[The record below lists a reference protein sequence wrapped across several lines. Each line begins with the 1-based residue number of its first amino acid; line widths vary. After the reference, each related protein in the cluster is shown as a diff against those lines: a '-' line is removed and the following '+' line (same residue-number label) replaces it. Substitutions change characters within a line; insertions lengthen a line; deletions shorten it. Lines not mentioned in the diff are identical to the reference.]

1 MVDWDNIKY
10 IAVIGGGIM
19 GSGIAQVALLS
30 GFEKV
35 TVIDLN
41 DAVLEKSKELIQR
54 RIEYLE
60 SEEKFKASIPEFGYS
75 EELLNAMD
83 IKKKISQFES
93 VGIIAHNVDT
103 KTIMKRLRTETDITK
118 GIADADF
125 IIEAV
130 PEKLKLKQEIFKTLA
145 EFSPP
150 HTILAS
156 NTSSMSITKIG
167 KFSGRTDK
175 VIGMH
180 FNTYYPIMGMVIE
193 ITPGEESSVNSLEIG
208 KVIAEK
214 FPCLAGKKLT
224 VQLEKE
230 TPGLIANRISMPMQI
245 YFDWFLEN
253 AIDSGISI
261 EELGPISSVFEHM
274 DTIGLDAVYNV
285 LKYFDEVVSPDFA
298 PGKTFTNLVNSGML
312 GKKSGRGFFDYTN
325 GEPMISPTPTTKKAE
340 EFIGKNIDE
349 SIAPALSL
357 NEACRL
363 LEEGVVKGYRI
374 INKVVFK
381 VTYAPGPF
389 SGAKENYKE
398 WSKKL
403 YEIAEKTGKSY
414 FKPCDM
420 MESGRF
426 LTHR

>member
-1 MVDWDNIKY
+1 MVDLDNIKN

-30 GFEKV
+30 VFEKV
-35 TVIDLN
+35 TLIDIN
-41 DAVLEKSKELIQR
+41 NKVLENAKELIQK
-54 RIEYLE
+54 RIEFFE
-60 SEEKFKASIPEFGYS
+60 SEEKFKESIPAFGYS
-75 EELLNAMD
+75 EELLKAMD
-83 IKKKISQFES
+83 IKKKLTQFES
-93 VGIIAHNVDT
+93 VGIIAHNVDIEI
-103 KTIMKRLRTETDITK
+103 IMSRLRIETDLTK
-118 GIADADF
+118 GIKDADF

-130 PEKLKLKQEIFKTLA
+130 PEKLELKQDIFKILG

-156 NTSSMSITKIG
+156 NTSSMSITEIG
-167 KFSGRTDK
+167 KYSGKPDK

-193 ITPGEESSVNSLEIG
+193 ITPGEKSSEDSLEIG
-208 KVIAEK
+208 RTIAQR

-253 AIDSGISI
+253 AIDSGISL
-261 EELGPISSVFEHM
+261 EELGPIASLYEHM

-285 LKYFDEVVSPDFA
+285 LKYFEEVVSPDFA

-325 GEPMISPTPTTKKAE
+325 GEPMISPTPTSKKAE
-340 EFIGKNIDE
+340 EFIEKNIDE
-349 SIAPALSL
+349 SIAPALNL

-363 LEEGVVKGYRI
+363 LEEGVVKGYRM

-389 SGAKENYKE
+389 SGAKENFKE
-398 WSKKL
+398 WTKKL
-403 YEIAEKTGKSY
+403 YEIAERTGKPY

-426 LTHR
+426 LSLR